1 MEMTE
6 SHPTRQYFNFGDGD
20 FGGYGGMGGN
30 GLFTILLLFFLFSGG
45 NGLGGFGARNALG
58 ADMAVQTAESVAENR
73 AGLNYLGQT
82 VAAQGSKLDNILMG
96 MNTNTAAIQSSLC
109 TGFNGLNTS
118 ILNSR
123 YDITRAIEQC
133 CCQTQQN
140 IAALNAN
147 LDKATCAIITSNKDN
162 TQAILSALSN
172 HWSDEANRK
181 ICKLEQELNAK
192 TIIEALKN
200 A

>member
-6 SHPTRQYFNFGDGD
+6 HPTKQYFNFGDGD
-20 FGGYGGMGGN
+20 LGGYGGMGGN

-45 NGLGGFGARNALG
+45 AGGFGGWGNRNALG
-58 ADMAVQTAESVAENR
+58 ADLATSTAESVAENR

-82 VAAQGSKLDNILMG
+82 AAAQGAKLDNILMG
-96 MNTNTAAIQSSLC
+96 MSTNTAAIQNSLC
-109 TGFNGLNTS
+109 AGFNGLNTA

-123 YDITRAIEQC
+123 YDVTRAIEQC

-162 TQAILSALSN
+162 TQSILTALCN
-172 HWSDEANRK
+172 HWSDEANRR

-192 TIIEALKN
+192 NIIDALKN